1 MLIAEYKSE
10 VIDSTYT
17 IYGISKKSR
26 TSMDLLYYLK
36 GVSLK
41 PLTFQS

>member
-1 MLIAEYKSE
+1 MGDFPIIAVYKSE

-26 TSMDLLYYLK
+26 IIFDFAFIDLYL
-36 GVSLK
+36 L
-41 PLTFQS
+41 L